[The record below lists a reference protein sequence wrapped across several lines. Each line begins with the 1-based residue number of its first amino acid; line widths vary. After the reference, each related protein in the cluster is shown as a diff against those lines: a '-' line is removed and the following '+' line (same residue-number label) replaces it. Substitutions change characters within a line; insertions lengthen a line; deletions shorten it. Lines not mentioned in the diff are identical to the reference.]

1 MMNSEMLSY
10 LVRCWHEVQTDATRL
25 QVTRVDTGE
34 EVRLNDGTFL
44 LRIITDTNA
53 STLRCLIRHL
63 ASGREAYIQ
72 SGKAMQSFVQACLL
86 AQPSAPGPPEQ
97 KTLGQEDSGE
107 TGEEP

>member
-10 LVRCWHEVQTDATRL
+10 LVRCWHDAQADATHL

-34 EVRLNDGTFL
+34 EVHLNDGTFL
-44 LRIITDTNA
+44 LRIFTGANT

-72 SGKAMQSFVQACLL
+72 SGQAMQSFVQACLL
-86 AQPSAPGPPEQ
+86 AQPASPGAPEQ
-97 KTLGQEDSGE
+97 QTRDQD
-107 TGEEP
+107 TGDTSEEP